1 MKDVLIWVKISRQ
14 KTKNVTG
21 DETETEVKTD
31 SETKGPLICL
41 TEETKILEINT
52 KEIGVIEIEMQEEKK
67 ISEEKEINNE
77 EIEIIEINEMTETN
91 VAPQLICHHV
101 AIEIG
106 IFVAGTEMGMVTETG
121 KILEESHLVTNIIT
135 HLHILEGGVA
145 VHTLA
150 IKEGVTDLDHKIEEI
165 TGLVM
170 DKISELGV
178 HAIMTVVDLHI
189 MEEDQHTVTS
199 TIETVIVVMTVTVE
213 GHMNVGARGIADGQ
227 MMLGGEKERRRGNLG
242 EMGRREGTEVIFQE
256 EEMKKL
262 CF

>member
-1 MKDVLIWVKISRQ
+1 
-14 KTKNVTG
+14 
-21 DETETEVKTD
+21 
-31 SETKGPLICL
+31 
-41 TEETKILEINT
+41 
-52 KEIGVIEIEMQEEKK
+52 
-67 ISEEKEINNE
+67 
-77 EIEIIEINEMTETN
+77 
-91 VAPQLICHHV
+91 
-101 AIEIG
+101 
-106 IFVAGTEMGMVTETG
+106 
-121 KILEESHLVTNIIT
+121 
-135 HLHILEGGVA
+135 
-145 VHTLA
+145 
-150 IKEGVTDLDHKIEEI
+150 
-165 TGLVM
+165 M
-170 DKISELGV
+170 DKISDLGV